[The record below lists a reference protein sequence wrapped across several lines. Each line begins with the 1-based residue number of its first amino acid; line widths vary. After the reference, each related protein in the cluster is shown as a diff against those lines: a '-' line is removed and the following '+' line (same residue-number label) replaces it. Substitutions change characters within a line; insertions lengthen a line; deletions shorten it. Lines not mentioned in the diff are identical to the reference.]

1 MASQAEI
8 TLLGQN
14 AEKLIPESGIREKL
28 ALAEKEQRPLRVK
41 LGFDPTSPDLHLG
54 HAVVLR
60 KLKEFQDLGHQIVLV
75 VGGFTA
81 RIGDPTG
88 RNKTRPPLS
97 AEDIDANARTYLD
110 QFGKVVDIS
119 RVEIRNNS
127 EWLDKLS
134 ASEMLKLM
142 SQVTVSQIMQRT
154 DFNDRYKAQVAI
166 GMHELL
172 YPLLQAYD
180 SVHIKADVELGG
192 NDQLFNCMLGRE
204 LQSAVGQS
212 PQIVICMP
220 LLVGLDG
227 TEKMSKSKGNY
238 IGLTE
243 NPADMFGKIMSIPD
257 KLIPNYLDLATSF
270 DASTIAQYKQALAT
284 DSINPMEVKKAI
296 GLDVTARYWSAEA
309 ATEAEDL
316 FRQRFQNRAQTEKAF
331 QDVSFETLKLQSDA
345 SLLDLCHAV
354 MPDVSRS
361 HIRRLFEGKGV
372 QVDGTTAT
380 DPLAPLPPDK
390 ESFQI
395 KIGKRGFYRVLKP

>member
-1 MASQAEI
+1 MISQSNVA
-8 TLLGQN
+8 LLKQN
-14 AEKLIPESGIREKL
+14 AEKIVPDSGIKEKL
-28 ALAEKEQRPLRVK
+28 ALAEKERRPLRIK

-60 KLKEFQDLGHQIVLV
+60 KLKEFQDLGHQIVLI

-88 RNKTRPPLS
+88 RNKMRPPLS
-97 AEDIDANARTYLD
+97 AEAIDTNARTYLE

-119 RVEIRNNS
+119 RVEMRNNS
-127 EWLDKLS
+127 EWFDKLT

-142 SQVTVSQIMQRT
+142 AQVTVGQIMQRT
-154 DFNDRYKAQVAI
+154 DFNDRYKAQTPI
-166 GMHELL
+166 GMHELF

-192 NDQLFNCMLGRE
+192 TDQLFNCMLGRE

-212 PQIVICMP
+212 PQIVMCMP

-243 NPADMFGKIMSIPD
+243 NPSDMFGKIMSIPD
-257 KLIPNYLDLATSF
+257 KLIPNYLELTTTF
-270 DASTIAQYKQALAT
+270 DAPTITQYKNALT
-284 DSINPMEVKKAI
+284 QGSVNPMEIKKAI
-296 GLDVTARYWSAEA
+296 GVNVTACYWSPEAAAEA
-309 ATEAEDL
+309 EEV

-331 QDVSFETLKLQSDA
+331 QDILLDTLKLKQGA
-345 SLLDLCHAV
+345 SLLDLCQALV
-354 MPDVSRS
+354 PESSRS
-361 HIRRLFEGKGV
+361 YIRRLFEGNAVQLDGV
-372 QVDGTTAT
+372 LAT
-380 DPLAPLPPDK
+380 DPQAPMPHDK

-395 KIGKRGFYRVLKP
+395 RIGKRGFYRVLK